1 MANPPKPQIHQG
13 CSRNPFQDL
22 SSPTRGARDLHDG
35 SLEVA
40 EFEVPAAE
48 IQIQNS
54 PSAQS
59 EFKIQI
65 PENGKTAPKGVVK
78 SKLYQQSSETP
89 NET

>member
-1 MANPPKPQIHQG
+1 MANPPKHQIRHG
-13 CSRNPFQDL
+13 GSRNPHQDASSL
-22 SSPTRGARDLHDG
+22 SRGARDLHDE

-48 IQIQNS
+48 IQIQNF

-78 SKLYQQSSETP
+78 GKLYQQSSETP